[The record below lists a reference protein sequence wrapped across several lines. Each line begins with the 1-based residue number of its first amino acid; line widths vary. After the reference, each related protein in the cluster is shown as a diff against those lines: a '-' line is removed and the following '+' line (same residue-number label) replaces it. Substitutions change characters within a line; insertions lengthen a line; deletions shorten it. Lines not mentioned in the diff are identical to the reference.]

1 MSSAAKSGRDR
12 LAERLQ
18 RDIRYLIAFSML
30 ANEQIARTMGIN
42 VVDQQALGLM
52 ELAGRPL
59 AAGEIAAL
67 VHLPSSTVTR
77 VIDRLSAAGFVTRS
91 ADPTD
96 RRKVIVEVNRA
107 KLATFFGDYAEHVDN
122 MVDVNAGFTEEEL
135 QTVARYL
142 EGLRPKDDL

>member
-1 MSSAAKSGRDR
+1 MSSATSGRDR

-30 ANEQIARTMGIN
+30 SNEQIARTMGIN
-42 VVDQQALGLM
+42 VVDQQTLGLM

-77 VIDRLSAAGFVTRS
+77 VIDRLAAAGFVTRT
-91 ADPTD
+91 ADPAD
-96 RRKVIVEVNRA
+96 RRKVIVDVDRT

-122 MVDVNAGFTEEEL
+122 MVDVNDGFTEEEL
-135 QTVARYL
+135 QIVARYL
-142 EGLRPKDDL
+142 EALRPKDAL